1 MQAEI
6 EKYLDMIRADY
17 TTWGRT
23 PGQPQSET
31 RLQMDK
37 EFSAALTTS
46 EGGKYIKV
54 ITGPQRSVHS
64 FIVKADDGK
73 FKRGDI
79 LKAAG
84 WAAPAK
90 NFARGNVLTGDFGSI
105 SWTGA

>member
-6 EKYLDMIRADY
+6 EKYLDAIRADY

-23 PGQPQSET
+23 PGQPQSAT
-31 RLQMDK
+31 RTQMDK
-37 EFSAALTTS
+37 EFSDALTTS

-84 WAAPAK
+84 WATPAK
-90 NFARGNVLTGDFGSI
+90 NFARGNILAGNYTV
-105 SWTGA
+105 SWTGP